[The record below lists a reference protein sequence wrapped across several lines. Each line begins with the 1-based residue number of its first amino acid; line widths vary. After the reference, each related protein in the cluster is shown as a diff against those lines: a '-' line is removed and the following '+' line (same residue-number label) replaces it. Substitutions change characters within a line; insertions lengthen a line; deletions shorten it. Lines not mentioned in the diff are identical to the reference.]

1 MRRSWVMRKLHR
13 PAFSCEVDNEM
24 GRWYRRAK
32 KLNLKYL
39 LRDSECEFIFDASQT
54 SMDEFLALQRS
65 LSSIY
70 NPQRLLRDSDAAA
83 SPKRILI
90 IGEDPDHPAPSARL
104 QDGWGGVVV
113 TPGDALRR
121 QRALLAFFMWQRRY
135 RISHSSSW
143 VSNDQGEIPPF
154 LLDLRGASAT
164 ITPAEIVG
172 HRQINRK

>member
-1 MRRSWVMRKLHR
+1 
-13 PAFSCEVDNEM
+13 M

-54 SMDEFLALQRS
+54 SVDEFLALQRS

-90 IGEDPDHPAPSARL
+90 VWEGADQPPLSERL
-104 QDGWGGVVV
+104 QDGWRGVVV
-113 TPGDALRR
+113 TPRDAQRR
-121 QRALLAFFMWQRRY
+121 QEALLVFFMRQQRY
-135 RISHSSSW
+135 RISHSCWTSH
-143 VSNDQGEIPPF
+143 DRGEIPPF
-154 LLDLRGASAT
+154 LLDLTKAPAT
-164 ITPAEIVG
+164 ITRPTSVRLRHIDE
-172 HRQINRK
+172 K